1 MEDLIYCVK
10 NIIALKNNKELQK
23 EFNNEVDK
31 KTKEYQKVY
40 NCQIGS
46 GKYSTWNNEADA
58 FKHAYMSAIL
68 SIRYGELSSVTAGLK
83 HEIENLLDGNKKS
96 ETNMDLHNNYEGYKI
111 AREIKKE
118 INYKNLD
125 KDSKLID
132 DIVAKKIIERM
143 RKGKLILKPN
153 DQRAKT
159 IESKIKDGLKYFER
173 NKSSC
178 SQSNSES
185 GHWVTING
193 NHVKLD

>member
-10 NIIALKNNKELQK
+10 NIIALKNSQKLQK

-31 KTKEYQKVY
+31 KTKEYQKRY
-40 NCQIGS
+40 NFQIGT
-46 GKYSTWNNEADA
+46 GKNSTWNNEADA

-83 HEIENLLDGNKKS
+83 HEIENLLNGNKKS

-111 AREIKKE
+111 AREVKKE
-118 INYKNLD
+118 LNYKNLD
-125 KDSKLID
+125 KESKLID
-132 DIVAKKIIERM
+132 DIVAKKIIEKM
-143 RKGKLILKPN
+143 RKGKLILNPN

-159 IESKIKDGLKYFER
+159 IESKIKDGM
-173 NKSSC
+173 KSLEHTKSLYRKLT
-178 SQSNSES
+178 SEN

>member
-10 NIIALKNNKELQK
+10 NIIALKNSQKLQK

-31 KTKEYQKVY
+31 KTKEYQKRY
-40 NCQIGS
+40 NFQIGT
-46 GKYSTWNNEADA
+46 GKNSTWNNEADA

-83 HEIENLLDGNKKS
+83 HEIENLLNGNKKS

-111 AREIKKE
+111 AREVKKE
-118 INYKNLD
+118 LNYKNLD
-125 KDSKLID
+125 KESKLID
-132 DIVAKKIIERM
+132 DIVAKKIIEKM
-143 RKGKLILKPN
+143 RKGKLILNPN

-159 IESKIKDGLKYFER
+159 IESKIKDGIKYLEHT
-173 NKSSC
+173 KSSK
-178 SQSNSES
+178 NSSTEN
-185 GHWVTING
+185 GHWVTLNG

>member
-10 NIIALKNNKELQK
+10 NIIALKNNQKLQK
-23 EFNNEVDK
+23 EFNDEVDK

-40 NCQIGS
+40 NFQIGV
-46 GKYSTWNNEADA
+46 GKTSTWNNEADA

-68 SIRYGELSSVTAGLK
+68 SIRYGELPSIAAGLK
-83 HEIENLLDGNKKS
+83 HEIENLLDGNKKA

-118 INYKNLD
+118 ISKEILD
-125 KDSKLID
+125 KNSKLID
-132 DIVAKKIIERM
+132 DIIAKKIVEKM
-143 RKGKLILKPN
+143 RKGKLILNPN

-159 IESKIKDGLKYFER
+159 IESKIKDGIKYLEYT
-173 NKSSC
+173 KSS
-178 SQSNSES
+178 SNSNTEN